1 MKKIK
6 VCSSCGVP
14 REISKSSLW
23 GSGGTISSLRT
34 PGQRSLF
41 YEAEGI
47 DGLFKNIEA
56 LVGQS
61 VNRIVAE
68 GKRKNSLDYLE
79 VYFSGVKGMLARSVG
94 RRRVYM
100 TIADLAAVFG
110 YGHYELVEIERGEYV
125 KVYGRNMYCI
135 PLLTGDL
142 MATFNVIERLPASV
156 LVEDKDDGQ
165 IITITKGEK
174 PDEELSSRLEPVLL
188 TPKPGDIRFDTCP
201 SCGAPAD
208 LKDFDFYLE
217 EGIITDKSTG
227 RRMASLGIDQVDA
240 VLRELEAEL
249 GEEIAT
255 VILQAQRDYVKSN
268 LGVGEM
274 GRGYDYI
281 RHFLALRGLGNL
293 VEYEFADGRM
303 EAVIENARPPLLAAG
318 IMYGIFELLSSLEG
332 ELQYELGDEGTLR
345 VNITAA

>member
-1 MKKIK
+1 MKIK
-6 VCSSCGVP
+6 VCDSCGVP
-14 REISKSSLW
+14 REISKSSCW

-47 DGLFKNIEA
+47 DGLFRNVEA

-79 VYFSGVKGMLARSVG
+79 VYFSGVKGVLARSVG

-100 TIADLAAVFG
+100 TIADLAAIFG
-110 YGHYELVEIERGEYV
+110 YGHFEVLEIKRGEYV
-125 KVYGRNMYCI
+125 RVYGRNLYCI

-142 MATFNVIERLPASV
+142 MATFNVIEGLPASV
-156 LVEDKDDGQ
+156 LVEEEDAGQ
-165 IITITKGEK
+165 MITVSRGER
-174 PDEELSSRLEPVLL
+174 PDEELSARLEPELL
-188 TPKPGDIRFDTCP
+188 IPKPGDIRFDTCA

-217 EGIITDKSTG
+217 EGIITDTNTG

-240 VLRELEAEL
+240 VLRELHAEL
-249 GEEIAT
+249 GEEVAA
-255 VILQAQRDYVKSN
+255 VILQAQRDYVKGN

-274 GRGYDYI
+274 GRGYPYV
-281 RHFLALRGLGNL
+281 RRFLALRGLGNL
-293 VEYEFADGRM
+293 VEYECDDDRM
-303 EAVIENARPPLLAAG
+303 YAVIENARPPLLVAG
-318 IMYGIFELLSSLEG
+318 IMWGIFELLSSLEG
-332 ELQYELGDEGTLR
+332 ELRYELGDEGTLE
-345 VNITAA
+345 VDIAAP

>member
-6 VCSSCGVP
+6 VCRACGVP

-23 GSGGTISSLRT
+23 DSGGTISSLRT

-41 YEAEGI
+41 YETEGI
-47 DGLFKNIEA
+47 DGLFRNVEA

-68 GKRKNSLDYLE
+68 GKRKNSLEYLE
-79 VYFSGVKGMLARSVG
+79 EYFSGVMGMLARSVG

-100 TIADLAAVFG
+100 TIANLAAIFG
-110 YGHYELVEIERGEYV
+110 YGHFEVMDIKRGEYV

-142 MATFNVIERLPASV
+142 MATFNVIEGLPASV
-156 LVEDKDDGQ
+156 LVEEKDGGQ
-165 IITITKGEK
+165 IITIRKGEK

-188 TPKPGDIRFDTCP
+188 TSKPGDIRFETCA
-201 SCGAPAD
+201 SCGAPMD
-208 LKDFDFYLE
+208 LKNCDFDFE
-217 EGIITDKSTG
+217 EGITTDTVTG
-227 RRMASLGIDQVDA
+227 RRMATLGIDQVDA
-240 VLRELEAEL
+240 VLRELQGEL
-249 GEEIAT
+249 GDEIAT
-255 VILQAQRDYVKSN
+255 VILQAQRDYVKGS
-268 LGVGEM
+268 LGAGEI
-274 GRGYDYI
+274 GRGYQYI

-293 VEYEFADGRM
+293 VEYEFADARM

-318 IMYGIFELLSSLEG
+318 IMYGIFEVLSSVEG
-332 ELQYELGDEGTLR
+332 KLQYELGDEGTLR
-345 VNITAA
+345 VNIRAA